1 MKSIFTFVIA
11 LAISTTGFSQVDAYS
26 EAVKKCIESNGT
38 LSYYEGVVGEM
49 FVMLEKQF
57 ESQNVPESTWKEVK
71 IVKTDA
77 MKELAQMMVSAYRG
91 HFSHEEVKNMNILYS
106 SKAGKN
112 MFKPEK
118 LTEGDKVILS
128 EFYKSDTGQKVL
140 GSQESITDSMSK
152 ISEIWSGDLYRSV
165 IDKLSEKGFNL

>member
-1 MKSIFTFVIA
+1 MKSIFTIVMA
-11 LAISTTGFSQVDAYS
+11 LIISTAGFSQVDAYS
-26 EAVKKCIESNGT
+26 EDVKKCIESNGT
-38 LSYYEGVVGEM
+38 MSYYEGVVDQM
-49 FVMLEKQF
+49 FVMLKQQF
-57 ESQNVPESTWKEVK
+57 ESQNVPDSVWEEVK
-71 IVKTDA
+71 TVKTDA

-91 HFSHEEVKNMNILYS
+91 HFSHEDVKNMNVLYS

-112 MFKPEK
+112 MFKPEQ

-152 ISEIWSGDLYRSV
+152 ISEMWSGDLYKSV

>member
-1 MKSIFTFVIA
+1 MATP
-11 LAISTTGFSQVDAYS
+11 GFSQVDDYS
-26 EAVKKCIESNGT
+26 EDVKKCIKSNGT
-38 LSYYEGVVGEM
+38 LSYYEGVIDQM

-57 ESQNVPESTWKEVK
+57 ANQNVPKTTWEEVK
-71 IVKTDA
+71 TIKVDA

-91 HFSHEEVKNMNILYS
+91 HFSHEDVKNMNSLYN

-112 MFKPEK
+112 MFKPEQ
-118 LTEGDKVILS
+118 LTEGDKVVLS

-140 GSQESITDSMSK
+140 GSQESITESMSK
-152 ISEIWSGDLYRSV
+152 ISEMWSGDLYKSV

>member
-1 MKSIFTFVIA
+1 MKSIFTFAIV
-11 LAISTTGFSQVDAYS
+11 LLISTTGFSQVDAYS
-26 EAVKKCIESNGT
+26 EDVKKCIESNGT
-38 LSYYEGVVGEM
+38 MSYYEGVVDQM
-49 FVMLEKQF
+49 FVMIQKQF
-57 ESQNVPESTWKEVK
+57 ESQNVPEDTWADIKMVK
-71 IVKTDA
+71 NDA

-91 HFSHEEVKNMNILYS
+91 HFSHEDVKNMNTLYS

-112 MFKPEK
+112 MFKPEQ

-140 GSQESITDSMSK
+140 GSQESITASMSK